1 VTAPPPPDAQPGP
14 VTLATVLGALNATV
28 GELTATK
35 AEVKALKGEAQF
47 LRRYGKHNRLLI
59 WAAAVGLA
67 LDIAATVIAGYAL
80 ASLHH
85 EQVKVQSNAATI
97 AQLRDNNLAACQ
109 TGNKR
114 LIQQEKAL
122 DAILTVGGPP
132 QTPQAR
138 QFIAK
143 AEGFVASGWG
153 PRECSRLYP
162 LPSGH

>member
-1 VTAPPPPDAQPGP
+1 MTDPQPPGQQDP
-14 VTLATVLGALNATV
+14 VPLASVLGALRATTE
-28 GELTATK
+28 ELAATK
-35 AEVKALKGEAQF
+35 NEVTKLKGEAEY
-47 LRRYGKHNRLLI
+47 LRKYGHRNRLLI
-59 WAAAVGLA
+59 WAAAVGLT

-153 PRECSRLYP
+153 PRDCTRLYP
-162 LPSGH
+162 LPPGH